1 MRLTFAPIAFTSTC
15 ATEILNRDFIKM
27 PELSRLFG
35 ITIYMFYEDHAPPHF
50 HARYGEFEA
59 LIRAILDGK
68 LPVRALGL
76 VVEWASLHQ
85 EELLENWKRAQS
97 GEPIAKI
104 SPLQ

>member
-1 MRLTFAPIAFTSTC
+1 
-15 ATEILNRDFIKM
+15 M
-27 PELSRLFG
+27 PELSRFFG

-50 HARYGEFEA
+50 HHARYGEFEA
-59 LIRAILDGK
+59 LIRITDFAILDGK
-68 LPVRALGL
+68 LPVCALGL

-85 EELLENWKRAQS
+85 EELLENWKSAQN

>member
-1 MRLTFAPIAFTSTC
+1 
-15 ATEILNRDFIKM
+15 M
-27 PELSRLFG
+27 PELSRFFG
-35 ITIYMFYEDHAPPHF
+35 ITIFMFYEDHAPPHF

-59 LIRAILDGK
+59 LIRIADFAILDGK